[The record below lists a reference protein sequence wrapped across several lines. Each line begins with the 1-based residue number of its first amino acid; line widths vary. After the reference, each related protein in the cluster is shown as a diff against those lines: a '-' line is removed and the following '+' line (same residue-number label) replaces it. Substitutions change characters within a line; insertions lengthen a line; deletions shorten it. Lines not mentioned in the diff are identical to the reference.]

1 MALLSLHQL
10 KSDKRLELSLRKLQL
25 LQRRKLTGVVSLT
38 EETRLR
44 LNRHS
49 VLMSKR
55 ERLELLLMRNR
66 ERLELV
72 TRKRF
77 LGKLNNN
84 RVKLNSLGVD
94 NLTLSARILFK
105 LNRLSDKTVS
115 LSRDLA
121 QPHRQLISL
130 VGQNLHLLSGVPH
143 LRQQVVPLLPQVL
156 DLRLRVVQLRQKIF
170 LGIGQV
176 VDLSLELASFLLDD
190 LGNHPHPHDA
200 WIVKDFVEH

>member
-55 ERLELLLMRNR
+55 ERLDLLLMRNR

-84 RVKLNSLGVD
+84 RVKLNSHGVD
-94 NLTLSARILFK
+94 NLTLSRRILFK

-115 LSRDLA
+115 LRRDLA
-121 QPHRQLISL
+121 QPHRQL
-130 VGQNLHLLSGVPH
+130 SGVPR

-190 LGNHPHPHDA
+190 LGNHPHPHERK
-200 WIVKDFVEH
+200 IVCK